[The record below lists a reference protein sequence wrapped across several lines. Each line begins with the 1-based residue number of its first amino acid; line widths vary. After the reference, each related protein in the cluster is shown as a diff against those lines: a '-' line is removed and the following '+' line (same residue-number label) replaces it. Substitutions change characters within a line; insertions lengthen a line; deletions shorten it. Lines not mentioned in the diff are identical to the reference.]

1 MERHSYWSSITESQY
16 SDHCPQCSPGG
27 TGYDSLLCILDIL
40 CVTGILNPSSPLRHF
55 RRRLLVRHARV
66 MERVRSEILSDS
78 ENHPDIKVVGVDRGT
93 IVAIIEWTECLNYI
107 ETQISQGIA
116 DL

>member
-1 MERHSYWSSITESQY
+1 
-16 SDHCPQCSPGG
+16 
-27 TGYDSLLCILDIL
+27 
-40 CVTGILNPSSPLRHF
+40 
-55 RRRLLVRHARV
+55 